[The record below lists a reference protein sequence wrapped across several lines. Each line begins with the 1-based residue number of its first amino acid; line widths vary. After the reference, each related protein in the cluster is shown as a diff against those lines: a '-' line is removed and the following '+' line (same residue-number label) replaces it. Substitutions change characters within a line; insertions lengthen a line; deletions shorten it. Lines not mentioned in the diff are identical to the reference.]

1 MHMFGLRQKLS
12 LGFGGLLVII
22 VLIGTQGIRELTEL
36 GPSIDVILRENY
48 RSVIAC
54 QQMNEALERIDDGAL
69 FIMLGYEKIGNDYIV
84 LNEPAFVKALQIEL
98 NNITLPHEGEK
109 ANLIRDLFAQY
120 QATIAAIQ
128 RPGLSSA
135 ARRDLYFAKLL
146 PLFRQIKNSAE
157 KILHI
162 NQDNMSEANDR
173 ARAKAAAAR
182 QRMYA
187 LLCAGALLAMGFMY
201 FIGKW
206 VLRPITRLIDFTDQV
221 ARGNLELV
229 MHSSSRDEIGRLSAA
244 FNDMTASLRELRRA
258 DQAKLIR
265 AQRSTQQTFNS
276 LPDSVALVDLEGRI
290 EVATET
296 ARETFG
302 LKPGALMQ
310 DMPGSWMAELYS
322 DALAGGRAV
331 EGKGDH
337 AVIQYFLKSEEHFFR
352 PRAVPILDNE
362 KQPIGIVLIFE
373 DITQLRQQDD
383 MKRGLIS
390 TVSHQLKTP
399 LTSMRMA
406 IHLLLEEKI
415 GALND
420 KQAEMLIAA
429 RDDSDRLYHIIEDL
443 LDISR
448 IKSGRVPFEYQSIAP
463 RTMVMPAVESF
474 QSAFRDRGVTLK
486 VEVPD
491 TLPAVRADRTRIDHV
506 VSNLL
511 SNALKYTAPGGSVT
525 VSAQARNEWVGFSVA
540 DTGKGIPSHYCNRIF
555 EQFFRV
561 PDDKSEPGAGLGLA
575 IAREIVEAHGG
586 TISVESGEGTGST
599 FTFTLKR
606 ADAVAVTGENP

>member
-1 MHMFGLRQKLS
+1 MLGLRQKLS

-22 VLIGTQGIRELTEL
+22 VLIGVQGIRELTEL

-48 RSVIAC
+48 RSVLAC
-54 QQMNEALERIDDGAL
+54 QHMKEALERMDSGTL
-69 FIMLGYEKIGNDYIV
+69 FIVLGNEKVGNEYIAKHARDF
-84 LNEPAFVKALQIEL
+84 EKALQVEL

-109 ANLIRDLFAQY
+109 ANRIRDLFAQY
-120 QATIAAIQ
+120 RAAIENIQ
-128 RPGLSSA
+128 GTGLSAA
-135 ARRDLYFAKLL
+135 ARQDLYFTKLL
-146 PLFRQIKNSAE
+146 PLFQQIKSSAE
-157 KILHI
+157 EVLRM
-162 NQDNMSEANDR
+162 NQENMSEANDR
-173 ARAKAAAAR
+173 ARVKAAAAR
-182 QRMYA
+182 QRMYV
-187 LLCAGALLAMGFMY
+187 LLCAGALLAIAFIY
-201 FIGKW
+201 FTGQW

-229 MHSSSRDEIGRLSAA
+229 IHSSSRDEIGQLSEA
-244 FNDMTASLRELRRA
+244 FNTMATSLREFRRS

-265 AQRSTQQTFNS
+265 AQRSTQQAFNS

-302 LKPGALMQ
+302 LKPGALIQ
-310 DMPGSWMAELYS
+310 HMPGAWMAALYN
-322 DALAGGRAV
+322 DALASGRAV
-331 EGKGDH
+331 EGKGDC
-337 AVIQYFLKSEEHFFR
+337 AVIQYFLKGEEHFFR

-420 KQAEMLIAA
+420 KQAELLIAA
-429 RDDSDRLYHIIEDL
+429 RDDSDRLYHIVEDL

-448 IKSGRVPFEYQSIAP
+448 IESGRVKLDCQAISP
-463 RTMVMPAVESF
+463 RAMLQPAVESL
-474 QSAFRDRGVTLK
+474 QSAFRDHGVTLK
-486 VEVPD
+486 VKVPD
-491 TLPAVRADRTRIDHV
+491 ALPAVWADRTRIDHV

-511 SNALKYTAPGGSVT
+511 SNALKYTAPGGRVTISVQALNKW
-525 VSAQARNEWVGFSVA
+525 VSFSVD
-540 DTGKGIPSHYCNRIF
+540 DTGKGIPAQYRNRIF

-561 PDDKSEPGAGLGLA
+561 PDEKSEPGAGLGLA

-586 TISVESGEGTGST
+586 TISVESSEGTGST

-606 ADAVAVTGENP
+606 ADVVAANGENHA